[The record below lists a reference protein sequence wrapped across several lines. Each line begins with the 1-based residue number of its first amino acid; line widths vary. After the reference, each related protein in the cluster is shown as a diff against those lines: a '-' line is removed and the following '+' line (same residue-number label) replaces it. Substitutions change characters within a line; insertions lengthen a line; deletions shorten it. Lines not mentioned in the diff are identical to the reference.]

1 MVSSSSLMFR
11 KRKHIQHS
19 KSDVLFDT
27 IVMIIMLT
35 FLLICIYPLYFILIA
50 SVSDPVLV
58 NAGKVLLIPRG
69 FILDG
74 YRRIIQYDKIW
85 QGYRNTIFYTVLGT
99 TINVVITIMAGYAL
113 SRKDLKGRRAAL
125 LIFSFT
131 MFFNGG
137 MIPTYMVVDGLGLT
151 NTIWAMVL
159 PNAMQVWNL
168 MIARSFFEST
178 IPDELL
184 DAAFIDGCG
193 NLRFFGQMVLPL
205 SKAIVSVMVLF
216 YAISHWNAFFN
227 ALIYLESPDLYP
239 LQIILRDLLI
249 AAQTDNAMMDDIAS
263 LLEKQRLSE
272 LLKYGVIVVA
282 SLPILVLYP
291 FVQRYFVAGIMVG
304 SIKG

>member
-1 MVSSSSLMFR
+1 MIGNLLAH
-11 KRKHIQHS
+11 RKHIRRA

-27 IVMIIMLT
+27 VVLIIMLV
-35 FLLICIYPLYFILIA
+35 FLVICIYPLYFILIA
-50 SVSDPVLV
+50 SISDPIAV
-58 NAGKVLLIPRG
+58 NAGKVLVFPSG

-74 YRRIIQYDKIW
+74 YRRIINEPKIW
-85 QGYRNTIFYTVLGT
+85 LGYRNTIFYTVFGT
-99 TINVVITIMAGYAL
+99 FINVVITITAGYAL
-113 SRKDLKGRRAAL
+113 SRKDLKGRRLIL
-125 LIFSFT
+125 LLFSFT

-137 MIPTYMVVDGLGLT
+137 MIPTYMVVNGLKLT
-151 NTIWAMVL
+151 NTIWAMML
-159 PNAMQVWNL
+159 PNALQVWNL

-184 DAAFIDGCG
+184 DAAFIDGCS
-193 NLRFFGQMVLPL
+193 NLRFFSRIVLPL
-205 SKAIVSVMVLF
+205 SKAIIAVMVLF
-216 YAISHWNAFFN
+216 YAITHWNAFFN
-227 ALIYLESPDLYP
+227 AYIYLNTSKLYP
-239 LQIILRDLLI
+239 LQIILRDILI
-249 AAQTDNAMMDDIAS
+249 SNQPEASMMDDIAS

>member
-1 MVSSSSLMFR
+1 MAENVLTL
-11 KRKHIQHS
+11 RKHIRRA

-27 IVMIIMLT
+27 VVLIIMLL

-50 SVSDPVLV
+50 SISDPIDV
-58 NAGKVLLIPRG
+58 NAGKVLVFPSG

-74 YRRIIQYDKIW
+74 YRRILNEPKIW
-85 QGYRNTIFYTVLGT
+85 LGYRNTIFYTVFGT
-99 TINVVITIMAGYAL
+99 LISLVITITAGYAL
-113 SRKDLKGRRAAL
+113 SRKDLKGRRSIL

-137 MIPTYMVVDGLGLT
+137 MIPTYMVVNGLHLT
-151 NTIWAMVL
+151 NTVWAMLL
-159 PNAMQVWNL
+159 PSALQVWNL
-168 MIARSFFEST
+168 MIARSYFEST

-184 DAAFIDGCG
+184 DAAFIDGCS
-193 NLRFFGQMVLPL
+193 NLRFFGRIVLPL
-205 SKAIVSVMVLF
+205 SKAIIAVMVLF
-216 YAISHWNAFFN
+216 YAISQWNAFFN
-227 ALIYLESPDLYP
+227 ALIYLNSYALYP
-239 LQIILRDLLI
+239 LQIILRDILI
-249 AAQTDNAMMDDIAS
+249 ANQPEASMMDDIAS